1 MELVLSMQR
10 VITKKCNE
18 TDEIIE
24 ELFKSLLERYQEWL
38 EESMRERI
46 FFLSQRRSFVFFYD
60 SVDLLYYTLHKIRL
74 NHGRAYP
81 VSPER
86 LKSKK
91 EKYKINNEKGLQYAV
106 TVTLNYIRC
115 IK

>member
-38 EESMRERI
+38 EESMRERN
-46 FFLSQRRSFVFFYD
+46 FFLSQRRSIVFFM
-60 SVDLLYYTLHKIRL
+60 I
-74 NHGRAYP
+74 A
-81 VSPER
+81 
-86 LKSKK
+86 
-91 EKYKINNEKGLQYAV
+91 
-106 TVTLNYIRC
+106 
-115 IK
+115 

>member
-38 EESMRERI
+38 EESMRERN
-46 FFLSQRRSFVFFYD
+46 FFFITAQIYCFFYD

-91 EKYKINNEKGLQYAV
+91 EKYKINNEKGL
-106 TVTLNYIRC
+106 
-115 IK
+115 